1 MPGTSRPGDE
11 RPSGHQP
18 PAGGPEPAAAAN
30 SDHRTDSNW
39 STLFT
44 DSPAAPAPPSIPG
57 YQILSEVHRGGQGV
71 VYLAFQESTQR
82 RVALKVMR
90 GGPLAT
96 DSDRARFRL
105 EVQTLAS
112 LRHPNI
118 VSIHD
123 SGVAGECH
131 YFVMDYV
138 EGRSLDEWSAAQW
151 AASEDAAAPHTAAHP
166 PRSAA
171 QLSAVRSILEL
182 FARVC
187 DAVQAAHARGIVHRD
202 LKPRNIRVDDAGEPR
217 ILDFGLAKIAHPS
230 LDEPTMT
237 ITGQFVGSLPWASPE
252 QAEGSPSLIDARSDV
267 YSLGVTL
274 YQLLTGRFPYDVG
287 GSVRGALER
296 IASAEPIRPRSI
308 VPALDDEVETILLIC
323 LRKEPPR
330 RYQTAGEVAAEIRR
344 YLRGESLLAKRDSFG
359 RQFRKGFARAARRHP
374 FVTWLATALIA
385 GALARLVATP
395 LVFEWTPANRLVEV
409 GLTSLAAA
417 PARMRPLEQVRVIGR
432 TDTTQVDEL
441 ARAAGLDGV
450 NAAEIR
456 SVRRLHGRLMER
468 LADAGVRAVVWDISF
483 EGESPFDADFV
494 RGVAALQQRGVDVT
508 VAISNWLAASGGTPA
523 LSPAIAP
530 HVRWG
535 SNIANFTRQSAWK
548 VVLFMQRGQSDPQ
561 PSLALCALASVRHP
575 AAGFVMDFH
584 AGSERLTIRY
594 WRSGESAPA
603 GARSWLDQF
612 NEVQLVSWEVSDS
625 DAPAVSLRR
634 GDVLGYYMLN
644 MPADATLAA
653 ATIEYGRALSAPIEE
668 LRAALD
674 GKVVVVGDMRSAI
687 DPHPHPGG
695 RQIAGCLG
703 HAVAIEQLL
712 REASFRRPTSAERV
726 AIVLAAGML
735 GALVGARRRTAA
747 RRLAASGALMLAGAV
762 ACVLAATQCWYLCNP
777 LVPLAALLL
786 GGELMAFVKRVEPL
800 PHLTSSGVPS

>member
-1 MPGTSRPGDE
+1 MPGTSRPDKD
-11 RPSGHQP
+11 RPSSHAPQE
-18 PAGGPEPAAAAN
+18 AGGGPADTRA
-30 SDHRTDSNW
+30 SDSGVDSNW
-39 STLFT
+39 STLF
-44 DSPAAPAPPSIPG
+44 SQPASAPPAPPAIPG
-57 YQILSEVHRGGQGV
+57 YEILSEIYRGGQGV
-71 VYLAFQESTQR
+71 VYLAFQASTHR
-82 RVALKVMR
+82 RVALKVMG
-90 GGPLAT
+90 GGPLA
-96 DSDRARFRL
+96 SEAERARFRL

-138 EGRSLDEWSAAQW
+138 EGQSLDEWSATRWSPRANDP
-151 AASEDAAAPHTAAHP
+151 ACAS
-166 PRSAA
+166 SARD
-171 QLSAVRSILEL
+171 SVRNAVRPILEL

-217 ILDFGLAKIAHPS
+217 ILDFGLAKIAHPAGG
-230 LDEPTMT
+230 EAAMT

-252 QAEGSPSLIDARSDV
+252 QAEGSPSMIDARSDV

-274 YQLLTGRFPYDVG
+274 YQLLTGRFPYDVNG
-287 GSVRGALER
+287 GVRAVLER
-296 IASAEPIRPRSI
+296 ITGAEPVRPRGI
-308 VPALDDEVETILLIC
+308 VPALDDEVETIVLAC
-323 LRKEPPR
+323 LRKEPQR

-344 YLRGESLLAKRDSFG
+344 YLRGESLLAKRDSF
-359 RQFRKGFARAARRHP
+359 RRRFRKGFGRAVRRHP
-374 FVTWLATALIA
+374 FVTWLTAALAA
-385 GALARLVATP
+385 GGIARLVATP

-409 GLTSLAAA
+409 GLTTLAAA
-417 PARMRPLEQVRVIGR
+417 PARARPLEHVRVVGR
-432 TDTTQVDEL
+432 TDATRVDEL
-441 ARAAGLDGV
+441 ASAAGLVDV
-450 NAAEIR
+450 SAAEIR
-456 SVRRLHGRLMER
+456 SLRRLHGRLMER
-468 LADAGVRAVVWDISF
+468 LADAGARAVVWDISF

-494 RGVAALQQRGVDVT
+494 RGVTALQQRGVDVT
-508 VAISNWLAASGGTPA
+508 VAISNWLVASGGQPA
-523 LSPAIAP
+523 LSPVIAP

-535 SNIANFTRQSAWK
+535 SNVANFTSQSAWK

-561 PSLALCALASVRHP
+561 PSLALCGLASARQP
-575 AAGFVMDFH
+575 GAGFVMDFH
-584 AGSERLTIRY
+584 AGSERLTMRY
-594 WRSGESAPA
+594 WRSGGGGPA

-612 NEVQLVSWEVSDS
+612 NEVQLVSWEVRDS

-634 GDVLGYYMLN
+634 GDVLGYYLLN
-644 MPADATLAA
+644 MPSDATLAA
-653 ATIEYGRALSAPIEE
+653 ATTEYGRAISATIEE
-668 LRAALD
+668 LRAELG

-687 DPHPHPGG
+687 DPHPHPRG

-712 REASFRRPTSAERV
+712 REASFRRPSSVERV
-726 AIVLAAGML
+726 AIVLAAGMV
-735 GALVGARRRTAA
+735 GALVGARRPAA
-747 RRLAASGALMLAGAV
+747 GRRLTANGTLMLAGAV

-786 GGELMAFVKRVEPL
+786 GGELMAFMKRVDPL